1 MQANNKKLSHQNEI
15 IEALSAYK
23 KIFRSVGFFTA
34 FMNLLLLAPSIYML
48 EVYDRVLTSR
58 NNYTLLM
65 LSLIVLFL
73 YLIYAALDAI
83 RSYTVIEI
91 SKKIDAKLNHRI
103 YTAAFEQN
111 LKLKGGSAGQAL
123 NDLTTIRQFVTGPT
137 LYAFFDAP
145 WFPFYLIVIFL
156 FNFWLG
162 VFSTFCVLILL
173 VLGLINE
180 SLTSASLKEANTLAV
195 QSSGIASNNLRQ
207 AEIIESMGMLPMLR
221 DRWFKIHQKFL
232 EKQSL
237 ASRHASL
244 MSSLTKFFRNLMQ
257 SFALGFAAYLVLENL
272 LSPGMMI
279 AATILLGKATSP
291 VEAVIGS
298 WKQWKG
304 AVSAYERLTK
314 ILTDN
319 PPRNSRMSLPEPKG
333 FISLENVYAAPPG
346 VGKALLKNINF
357 KIEPGDILGVIGP
370 SASGK
375 STLARVMIGIWP
387 SAPNAA
393 RIDDAD
399 VYNWNKDELGPSIGY
414 VPQDIEMFPGTIS
427 ENIARFNQFTPEDV
441 ITAAKSAG
449 VHELILHLPEGYN
462 TRIGD
467 GGVGLSGGQ
476 KQRLALARAL
486 FGKPNVLVLDEPNS
500 NLDDAGEL
508 ALVAAI
514 QELNVR
520 KATVVVIT
528 HRIPILRITNKLLLM
543 QEGTVKLFGPTTE
556 VMQALQ
562 GGAPQTIAQAQG
574 PNSMPSEAKDV
585 TAPETQTA
593 LKQAESST
601 TQIAKIA
608 QGQPVTTQVVAAP
621 ITKPL
626 QVTSPVTQVNTVPQ
640 QIPMPPASVATV
652 QVKQTDLKA
661 QQINSTTVNVSSNVA
676 QKEVNPPPKN
686 QPSATQPVIDS
697 PLPPGIANAAS
708 LTDLFKRLQS

>member
-1 MQANNKKLSHQNEI
+1 MPANQKNLSHHNEI

-23 KIFRSVGFFTA
+23 KIFRSVAFFTA

-48 EVYDRVLTSR
+48 EVFDRVLTSR

-73 YLIYAALDAI
+73 FLIYTALDAI

-91 SKKIDAKLNHRI
+91 GKKIDARLNHRI

-156 FNFWLG
+156 FNVWLG
-162 VFSTFCVLILL
+162 VFSTVCVLILII
-173 VLGLINE
+173 LGLINE
-180 SLTSASLKEANTLAV
+180 SLTNASLKEANSLAV

-221 DRWFKIHQKFL
+221 DRWFKIHQSFL
-232 EKQSL
+232 EKQAI
-237 ASRHASL
+237 ASRHAST
-244 MSSLTKFFRNLMQ
+244 MSSLTKFFRNVMQ
-257 SFALGFAAYLVLENL
+257 SFALGFAAYLVLQDL

-279 AATILLGKATSP
+279 AATILLGKATGP

-304 AVSAYERLTK
+304 AVSAYERLSK
-314 ILTDN
+314 ILADN
-319 PPRNSRMSLPEPKG
+319 PPRNSKMSLPEPKG
-333 FISLENVYAAPPG
+333 YIGLENVYAAPPG
-346 VGKALLKNINF
+346 VAKALLKNINF

-375 STLARVMIGIWP
+375 STLARVILGIWP
-387 SAPNAA
+387 STPNAA

-399 VYNWNKDELGPSIGY
+399 VYSWNKDELGSSIGY
-414 VPQDIEMFPGTIS
+414 VPQDIEMFPGTVS
-427 ENIARFNQFTPEDV
+427 ENIARFNEFTSEDV

-449 VHELILHLPEGYN
+449 VHELILHLPDGYN
-462 TRIGD
+462 TIIGD

-486 FGKPNVLVLDEPNS
+486 FGKPNILVLDEPNS
-500 NLDDAGEL
+500 NLDDAGEV
-508 ALVAAI
+508 ALVKAI
-514 QELNVR
+514 QELQAR

-528 HRIPILRITNKLLLM
+528 HRIPILKITNKLLLM
-543 QEGTVKLFGPTTE
+543 QEGAVKMFGPSTE

-562 GGAPQTIAQAQG
+562 GGAPPSIAPAQESK
-574 PNSMPSEAKDV
+574 PMPLEMKDV
-585 TAPETQTA
+585 TR
-593 LKQAESST
+593 
-601 TQIAKIA
+601 
-608 QGQPVTTQVVAAP
+608 PVTTPVSPQAQKQGMPPAQQIAQSP
-621 ITKPL
+621 
-626 QVTSPVTQVNTVPQ
+626 QNTSPVASKVAPVNSPPQ
-640 QIPMPPASVATV
+640 QVVKVTPAPAPKVVSALPQNPQQALQIIINNPKSVGDA
-652 QVKQTDLKA
+652 D
-661 QQINSTTVNVSSNVA
+661 ST
-676 QKEVNPPPKN
+676 
-686 QPSATQPVIDS
+686 
-697 PLPPGIANAAS
+697 S
-708 LTDLFKRLQS
+708 LADLFTRLQR